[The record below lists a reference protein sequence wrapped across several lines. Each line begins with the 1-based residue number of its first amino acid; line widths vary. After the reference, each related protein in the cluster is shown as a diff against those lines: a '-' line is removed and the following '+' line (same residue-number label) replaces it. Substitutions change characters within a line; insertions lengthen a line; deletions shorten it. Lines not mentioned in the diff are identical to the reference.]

1 MRSDETASIKAAPDR
16 SDKDDVRGQLMLVPG
31 GGSTWRGRARGG
43 GRNSRMAQRLDV
55 LAAAAERE
63 ARAARR
69 DGDAV
74 SARRATER
82 AHDAR
87 RAAAMLRAGPAGV
100 GKIMAS

>member
-1 MRSDETASIKAAPDR
+1 MRSTPKSIKPAPDP
-16 SDKDDVRGQLMLVPG
+16 SDKESVRGQLMLFPG
-31 GGSTWRGRARGG
+31 GGSSWRGRRSRGG

-74 SARRATER
+74 SARRAEER
-82 AHDAR
+82 ARDAR
-87 RAAAMLRAGPAGV
+87 RAAAMLRAGPRGV
-100 GKIMAS
+100 GKIIAS